1 VGHNA
6 TVERRTRSG
15 KTVGSYKPPL
25 DGWTYW
31 AEKNWTTREDGFV
44 VVAPSGA
51 RFEWVKDEAEALL
64 LAETRNR
71 DDGDPSKPR

>member
-1 VGHNA
+1 
-6 TVERRTRSG
+6 VERRTRSG